1 MPQITKDPLGND
13 VEVLSLT
20 EWSDKN
26 QKELSEDTLNQYAGY
41 ATGQLLRS
49 GQKPDEF
56 QNSLYSGLFN
66 KGVQAGV
73 FQPQDEQQKTQLF
86 ESFANK
92 SFVDD
97 ASDLDLVSKS
107 LLNTDPEQAARV
119 ADVYQRVKSGQ
130 PDPNLELD
138 LEDVRKNIATPDVI
152 QQARIGYAKERGL
165 GFIDYPTG
173 EPSKRDV
180 WINTQAIPDRKAV
193 YDTLDLAQGIV
204 DPRSAALA
212 EEWIKTDEGRTTNRW
227 GQRTNSEIQS
237 LLQER
242 LTQADPESGFQ
253 QNMASAVEYASESAK
268 EYGIGADVTAKAPTD
283 EVAGTKQVIA
293 TPAGAVYAEG
303 TAQRVASNRVAD
315 TAIRSAYRNLK
326 ETDPNNALVSEY
338 SEDQFLNAARDF
350 VRQRITT
357 PTNQDDPTKNF
368 VTLTDGTRA
377 PLASAALL
385 PKEKFAQAMD
395 TLGLDEKEKAAAASL
410 RTSWISANL
419 TPIRDALFDFEGDKF
434 LEFTQKNVDKYSGTV
449 ELTEAYL
456 DQMEPSARKTFGAK
470 TQGVLRSIPNSLSA
484 IVQAVG
490 GGASNAIN
498 WEGGQKAF
506 ADWAEADAMQEQRR
520 GTYVNLYGGE
530 LGLGYTIASQAA
542 PLLADIAISKGAGT
556 LAKSVAKPVVGTA
569 IRTTEGL
576 MGQTAKTFIGNALKP
591 ETKSVVGNYLKKFTV
606 AGAEKSPAQVLRAVR
621 RDLEEKFVVG
631 TATATQIGTSF
642 TRSAQQSWTNT
653 TMEMRQAKNPD
664 GTPKYT
670 EEEINDAATTNA
682 LYSGA
687 ITALVE
693 RGFGKVFGEGADVTA
708 IGTANLRQIKSYS
721 NRLTN
726 ALERGGFGG
735 PELFDTLK
743 QVSREVVNEGWG
755 DAVKQ
760 IPAEALEE
768 FTDEFTQNVVQNLLN
783 DEQINFKQAFT
794 QGLQAAVVGGV
805 YGGALGTTNKIG
817 LRQADIAR
825 DTFAGTAQSIERD
838 LMDRTVAKLQ
848 ESGGNP
854 QTIAA
859 LQDRMRVAQRRGQA
873 ISQNIPVRAAKQ
885 EIIDRLDATSE
896 EPFEIPTAPAEP
908 LATKAPASVTSL
920 AKQLAKELAVNE
932 EELSSVQPSGTDK
945 QGAPQ
950 ITPNDVRAFV
960 NRRTEQMGLD
970 LNSFLPGPDIT
981 APEGGFQLV
990 GDEQADNPENRTFND
1005 LSNRVVVI
1013 DGLRGRLRIEDEGVI
1028 LDPEDGSTPF
1038 EVTPNKDLPVKDFE
1052 GFNTLLQEG
1061 AAVSPRRQARE
1072 VSEVTDGGQIV
1083 YGDTTYDLPEQ
1094 PLIANVKKDDT
1105 GAVESM
1111 HMRVFNSKGLATW
1124 VYVAGDNVPKVE
1136 TAYRTRGPEA
1146 VTNLASAVETA
1157 GRENT
1162 RRNIAAQTFKA
1173 KQSKQRRQDKRAK
1186 NNAPLVTDRGQR
1198 AAEAAPDYRATRI
1211 NQPGAPQQLVEEI
1224 RAVAT
1229 QLGID
1234 PEVYTDDAE
1243 LFALVAPELA
1253 AGLDLQ
1259 AFTPQQKS
1267 QAVQNLARNGN
1278 NPETLL
1284 EYLISDE
1291 LLPPQER
1298 VKRDSNI
1305 AALRARNS
1313 NQLKKHGIK
1322 SGASVKTILENVAR
1336 TASNKAHRES
1346 AKELLRLGAD
1356 SVPTSFAYLQNNIGV
1371 AGAYLPAS
1379 NAVVVNLA
1387 SDNGGGAL
1395 DALLHELGHA
1405 VTDRVVTA
1413 PRNDFERQIRD
1424 RLMSLR
1430 AQYAER
1436 ANAKYGN
1443 NMPPDLRYALEG
1455 RASLSEPFSDVD
1467 GARELVAHFYGSSKF
1482 RKQLVELSP
1491 KGERNFVQKFIDLIA
1506 SLFSGQPVASKQYK
1520 ELAEVITDLSNANQT
1535 LGQNPYGRTVGRVA
1549 ASRAG
1554 VNHENRVGPLFGV
1567 PNPHSR
1573 DDLEWILHQVQTLRY
1588 SDLSNEEI
1596 NDIILTQRFGM
1607 FTGEN
1612 PNDTQFSERE
1622 NKEFNKKAVQWLK
1635 DRGYQVIPI
1644 VGKYNRGENS
1654 FLVPGLTDQDAVDA
1668 ANELVQDSV
1677 VTNTGMYFKGGM
1689 YHPRVGESINQPIG
1703 ANDNFF
1709 STLLDTNG
1717 DVTTIRVEYDFD
1729 TSLDS
1734 GIKYSKGDQQAAPVT
1749 KIARSLAAQGEFQ
1762 VVEDRE
1768 INKPM
1773 QFVDG
1778 RLAVNPAL
1786 ADARYEAYDAEDA
1799 GDLQELDTRLAV
1811 AIGLANESNGPD
1823 IQLSFEE
1830 VGLSPDSVI
1839 EQAAYNTLTNSDLQ
1853 DLLKVK
1859 EQAKQFVASAYY
1871 HIALRNNGDN
1881 ERLATAQNRVADLYR
1896 YLLRDGA
1903 GLPDAPEK
1911 FNALDI
1917 SPVTMQL
1924 ASRAASPAPIVRYS
1938 RAAVNIDPVQVRA
1951 QTKAGKAVGTRNPT
1965 SAKATEDGADP
1976 SNLVDLASLKR
1987 NTQAYRKNALL
1998 LLEYPIVAREF
2009 PKLAK
2014 EYAKIRGAVLKEQ
2027 DKAKANGIKIK
2038 GAKDAAKKTLANY
2051 LDVPKNNVSGKM
2063 LEDAIENPESA
2074 FVTKEQP
2081 GTIAGNKE
2089 ARARN
2094 KALAEFNKNLD
2105 QIKKYEAE
2113 GAVLGT
2119 NSSKALKTY
2128 TNTLDKIAKD
2138 PKHPIAKQA
2147 DEIYDT
2153 LIEVTKSNLRM
2164 LMDVFPSDIRDIANL
2179 WYDGANIIAQQ
2190 FAGDNYSLEQSAG
2203 VLAVFS
2209 PQKDWFM
2216 NVELAKR
2223 TMEIWTADQEYEWD
2237 DAMSARWLMRGG
2249 EPELKENKDGT
2260 VGYAKGI
2267 KPDLDENGEHRTDE
2281 KGMLL
2286 FHGWGSEKVKAKRQ
2300 QAFERLQSL
2309 KGKKLKD
2316 LSPEQQ
2322 AWFVRM
2328 RAETKYATSFPIVSP
2343 DGRFGT
2349 PSSSTNNKGVTK
2361 EIKLAWGT
2369 YGSIGKAIS
2378 ILTAPPETQ
2387 MKVISDELGDQHKV
2401 RSFYNNIVDPQ
2412 NADGHVTMDTHAI
2425 AALFWQAFSGNSR
2438 EVGQNFGT
2446 ANTATDSLTG
2456 VGGLYPA
2463 FAEAYRAVAADYGML
2478 PRQVQSITW
2487 EAVRMLFTARWKSKP
2502 ENVNGVRAVW
2512 ARYQNNEITLEQAQT
2527 AVFAM
2532 ATNGKDL
2539 ATAVANSNDEE
2550 LGLGFPSYADI
2561 TEGPAPAGVG
2571 IARSRAITQE
2581 DEAVFANSE
2590 RRNTWSKAA
2599 KEFLGARVHPSEI
2612 PVIQGRYMRISDMP
2626 KALQDL
2632 ATVAEVSK
2640 KLQRETDMAGNDIL
2654 DIVTSPVETDAAWYD
2669 LDAAFR
2675 NKLRTEFD
2683 LRTQALDRIKKQ
2695 TKGLYTDSEII
2706 TYAMNLPTVTDIE
2719 IEDTW
2724 IATRLGV
2731 NPSIARSRA
2740 LPTQLSN
2747 IDKNFVAEFGEDYK
2761 YEIRNRLSAN
2771 RAELNGGV
2779 DVAIDRLFGA
2789 AATGIEGEVRT
2800 DKLFAE
2806 ATAGAQKAWRKTVDK
2821 IMLAAGYDA
2830 KAWRENYNGS
2840 PKGSKARDEIKS
2852 LQSAN
2857 IKFLM
2862 GDEPTVSMDGPD
2874 FNRAY
2879 ADLENSLSA
2888 ALGSENNTIRTAA
2901 ENLLGAYSLAFGPEV
2916 SEGPSIALSKAPV
2929 ATGQPYSTT
2938 AFHGGTYK
2946 QGVGALRPSKE
2957 GALGSG
2963 YYVTPSVDSA
2973 KKYAREGSLGEG
2985 ITGGSVSVFDVS
2997 LQNPLVFE
3005 YSQAYPANIFQ
3016 ALGVDPD
3023 KAEAKTEKI
3032 LEEKGYIGKQ
3042 FQTMG
3047 QKLGYDGIIIVDN
3060 NGDVLELVA
3069 WSPTSLK
3076 DGFTNADIALSRAAQ
3091 LDADYLAAVEKG
3103 DTEAA
3108 QRMVNEA
3115 AKKVGADKLAKQF
3128 DAASETV
3135 NEMYADLQVLLGQL
3149 LEYGGM
3155 EKVGKEYIEKLP
3167 QALHSYYLEMPNNT
3181 SNAFAKGVLTKL
3193 YEAGELIHNA
3203 LIGQG
3208 ESVRDGDYAALL
3220 KGQSI
3225 KDYLGSVRKVAL
3237 QSEAIRQKVD
3247 PYKLY
3252 LPVDYDNSGNIIPL
3266 SKRFDITKQDIPLSR
3281 AAQLDADYSK
3291 AGLDTAPKAFRG
3303 RMVQL
3308 THWSKATELKET
3320 DPSEHGNGGAGKELE
3335 RRREYKD
3342 IYMPRTYFGYGKYRR
3357 ETQVGVNRYSM
3368 LVNGDALYD
3377 LDRDPLDLYPDA
3389 DALQKAGYARFDN
3402 RAALTLLEKAVKDA
3416 GFKGYVSTSY
3426 QAGVLFNKQKVT
3438 KVKDG
3443 DTSLPLAAPA
3453 SIAKS
3458 LANLTPVTPA
3468 EEKAAGKATARRNAP
3483 ELAVAAVRMIEG
3495 KITVDEYAD
3504 LVGFFDPWEVK
3515 GAADAPAIDKIKQY
3529 IDASKVDKV
3538 GVAVADRTVVEAR
3551 IDIPTYN
3558 RSTAAGESVYAI
3570 TLHQPAAETATRV
3583 AAPLSYTSVARITN
3597 PTMVVRAISGK
3608 GEARDIAAGTGK
3620 FPLAT
3625 VKGNISTITEMPADI
3640 NDPEVWTEVGFNP
3653 VRSSDFVD
3661 VRSKLAVVG
3670 GSEAIMVGP
3679 RVFVRNA
3686 EFAERAT
3693 GYMTDK
3699 SPRYSRALYGIVSPD
3714 VESAYAVSLDDLYI
3728 NKATGEWD
3736 AGGPI
3741 TNLFRAAGDL
3751 DPRLFEAAKYQERGL
3766 RLVKGRLK
3774 DLMQGFKAA
3783 LKAEPNAD
3791 LDDVNVAL
3799 GSTEPTVSAAQ
3810 RDAAESARRARVDKA
3825 NEQFDRDPANQAYA
3839 AAVQA
3844 ARVAYATHRNK
3855 QKYTAEIQQARDA
3868 RKNSPEMQQRDAA
3881 IAAADAQYNKDIQD
3895 ARAKNLVPVRRAQQQ
3910 AQLRLE
3916 ANSPETAKV
3925 IADFRVAI
3933 DSLSAQL
3940 SAELGQANPLSA
3952 IVDQNL
3958 GVYLTRSYKIHQDEG
3973 YAQRVLEDSEFA
3985 HQREQARQFFE
3996 REWIATTYEKWR
4008 ADVAY
4013 EPYSDAEVMSLVRAE
4028 ATSKN
4033 VGTRD
4038 LYKFID
4044 KHGSTPK
4051 TIGRT
4056 TSRTDLTRFMQ
4067 KGEVPAELR
4076 PLLGEIQNP
4085 IENAMRTYA
4094 NLAQFLGTQR
4104 LLSQYT
4110 QLGLDNGWLVPAADV
4125 DNDPV
4130 KYRGYAPLV
4139 NTTDTR
4145 GGEPLSEYY
4154 AEPDVVEAFQTMFNP
4169 AAEATRSSAKKIID
4183 GLGMVSARAVGTSM
4197 GALTLGSA
4205 GFFMRNL
4212 TGILTFIGANGFVPT
4227 PSNIVTALKG
4237 LYQVYYTNMEGLGA
4251 DLTMLGLTEDSL
4263 ISTTMRDFMR
4273 NAIEDPETVTNQIE
4287 SMLGELSTPGNW
4299 LAKSWKTA
4307 KVGVDALV
4315 KLNDQI
4321 DSFYKIAYWAHE
4333 IDVQTKANKHRATP
4347 LTPQQIKQEAARV
4360 VRLTTQGRERVV
4372 PIAKEFGRSGFGLL
4386 LNSFFRFTAE
4396 MYRLPLATTQLAMQE
4411 MKSGNP
4417 VLKNRG
4423 IRRLTGLGATLA
4435 LTGYGA
4441 QAWLK
4446 ELLGFGDDEEEAI
4459 RKGQPIYNR
4468 DANLFF
4474 SHNPEEGTVSVF
4486 DITYVNGF
4494 SPVVDMFGRAI
4505 HHAIN
4510 GRWEKVPGTI
4520 FAGMVKNFVSPQIA
4534 VEALAQASSNRN
4546 DYGAALWLEDDSFT
4560 TKGGKFLKHVISN
4573 AYKLKTP
4580 TNFYK
4585 AFAAYANNG
4594 VYDKEAALELA
4605 GKLANEFKPLRV
4617 KTDPVEE
4624 HAARSFK
4631 VLKKEM
4637 DAARKS
4643 LGDFNTFE
4651 PLSQDGVDEIYD
4663 RYEDSSIAINERL
4676 NKFAR
4681 GFQKLG
4687 LSYKQLQKIA
4697 YEEADISK
4705 NRFEQ
4710 AVKFNRV
4717 ERFVPSDDALEMY
4730 EKRGKENG
4738 PARVQ
4743 YIKQAYKKRPRYT
4756 YLKKR

>member
-13 VEVLSLT
+13 VELLNLT

-26 QKELSEDTLNQYAGY
+26 QKELNEDTLNQYAGY
-41 ATGQLLRS
+41 ATGQFLRA
-49 GQKPDEF
+49 GQKPEDF
-56 QNSLYSGLFN
+56 QDKLYSRLFQ
-66 KGVQAGV
+66 KGQQAGV
-73 FQPQDEQQKTQLF
+73 FQPQDEAQTTQLF

-92 SFVDD
+92 PLTDD
-97 ASDLDLVSKS
+97 AADLDLVSKS
-107 LLNTDPEQAARV
+107 LLNTDPEKAARV
-119 ADVYQRVKSGQ
+119 ADIYQRVKSGQ

-152 QQARIGYAKERGL
+152 QEARIGYAKERGL
-165 GFIDYPTG
+165 GFIDYPTS
-173 EPSKRDV
+173 EPGKRDV
-180 WINTQAIPDRKAV
+180 WVNTQANPDRKAV

-212 EEWIKTDEGRTTNRW
+212 EEWIKTDPGRTVSRAA
-227 GQRTNSEIQS
+227 QRKNAEAQNLIQNIIDTAGPDS
-237 LLQER
+237 AIRQ
-242 LTQADPESGFQ
+242 GFETTG
-253 QNMASAVEYASESAK
+253 EYASEAAN
-268 EYGIGADVTAKAPTD
+268 EFGARTADITGKAPTD
-283 EVAGTKQVIA
+283 KTTTLEL
-293 TPAGAVYAEG
+293 
-303 TAQRVASNRVAD
+303 VASAPASPVGPAQLPTGPVFTVKETRTPSMRVAD
-315 TAIRSAYRNLK
+315 AALRATYANLK
-326 ETDPNNALVSEY
+326 RTEPNSPLVTDYTEDEFMNAG
-338 SEDQFLNAARDF
+338 RDF
-350 VRQRITT
+350 VLQRINT

-368 VTLTDGTRA
+368 VSLTDGTRV

-395 TLGLDEKEKAAAASL
+395 TLGLDEKEKAAASSI
-410 RTSWISANL
+410 RTGWISANL

-456 DQMEPSARKTFGAK
+456 DQMEPSAGKTFGAK

-506 ADWAEADAMQEQRR
+506 ADWAEADALQEQRR

-556 LAKSVAKPVVGTA
+556 LAKAVAKPVVGTA

-576 MGQTAKTFIGNALKP
+576 MGQTAKTFIGNAIKP
-591 ETKSVVGNYLKKFTV
+591 ETKGFISNYLKGFAV
-606 AGAEKSPAQVLRAVR
+606 GGAEKSPAQILRAVR
-621 RDLEEKFVVG
+621 RDIEEKFVAG
-631 TATATQIGTSF
+631 TARATQIGTGF
-642 TRSAQQSWTNT
+642 ARSAQGAYVNT
-653 TMEMRQAKNPD
+653 SMGMRQETNPD

-670 EEEINDAATTNA
+670 EEQIEEAAITNA
-682 LYSGA
+682 LYSGG

-693 RGFGKVFGEGADVTA
+693 FGFGRVFGEGADVTA

-721 NRLTN
+721 NRLTS

-735 PELFDTLK
+735 QELFDTVK
-743 QVSREVVNEGWG
+743 QVSREIVNEGWG

-760 IPAEALEE
+760 IPAEGLEE
-768 FTDEFTQNVVQNLLN
+768 FTDEFTQNVVQNLLS

-805 YGGALGTTNKIG
+805 YGGAFGTTNKIG

-825 DTFAGTAQSIERD
+825 DTFTGTAQAIERD

-873 ISQNIPVRAAKQ
+873 ISENIPVRAAKR

-908 LATKAPASVTSL
+908 PATKAPVTITRK
-920 AKQLAKELAVNE
+920 AKKKAEELGVSE
-932 EELSSVQPSGTDK
+932 EELSLIQPSGTR

-950 ITPNDVRAFV
+950 ITPNDVLAFV
-960 NRRTEQMGLD
+960 NRRTEQMGLG
-970 LNSFLPGPDIT
+970 LNSLLPGPNVT

-1038 EVTPNKDLPVKDFE
+1038 EITPNKDLPVKDFE
-1052 GFNTLLQEG
+1052 GFNSLLQEG

-1072 VSEVTDGGQIV
+1072 VSEVTDGGQVV

-1136 TAYRTRGPEA
+1136 TAYRMRGPEA

-1162 RRNIAAQTFKA
+1162 RRNIAAQTAKT
-1173 KQSKQRRQDKRAK
+1173 KQSKQRRKDKRAK

-1198 AAEAAPDYRATRI
+1198 AAESAPDYRVANI
-1211 NQPGAPQQLVEEI
+1211 NKPNAPQQLVDEI
-1224 RAVAT
+1224 RAVAL

-1234 PEVYTDDAE
+1234 PEVFTDDAE
-1243 LFALVAPELA
+1243 LFAMVAPDLA
-1253 AGLDLQ
+1253 AGMDLET
-1259 AFTPQQKS
+1259 FTPQQKK
-1267 QAVQNLARNGN
+1267 QAIDNLRRNGN

-1284 EYLISDE
+1284 EYLVSDE
-1291 LLPPQER
+1291 LLPPVKR
-1298 VKRDSNI
+1298 VERDSNI
-1305 AALRARNS
+1305 AAIRARHS
-1313 NQLKKHGIK
+1313 NQIRKHGIK
-1322 SGASVKTILENVAR
+1322 PGADIKTVLESAAR
-1336 TASNKAHRES
+1336 SATSKVHRQT
-1346 AKELLRLGAD
+1346 AKELLMLGAD
-1356 SVPTSFAYLQNNIGV
+1356 SVPVSFSYLPNNLGM
-1371 AGAYLPAS
+1371 AGAYLPQS

-1455 RASLSEPFSDVD
+1455 RQRVSEPFSELE
-1467 GARELVAHFYGSSKF
+1467 GARELVAHFYGSARF
-1482 RKQLVELSP
+1482 REQLVELSP

-1520 ELAEVITDLSNANQT
+1520 ELAELISDLSRANQT
-1535 LGQNPYGRTVGRVA
+1535 IGANPYGRTVGRVA

-1612 PNDTQFSERE
+1612 PNDTQFPEKE
-1622 NKEFNKKAVQWLK
+1622 NKEFNKKATQWLQ

-1677 VTNTGMYFKGGM
+1677 VTNTGMYFKDGM
-1689 YHPRVGESINQPIG
+1689 YSPRVGESLNQPIG
-1703 ANDNFF
+1703 ADDNFF

-1717 DVTTIRVEYDFD
+1717 DVTTIRVDYDLD

-1917 SPVTMQL
+1917 SPTTLQL

-2051 LDVPKNNVSGKM
+2051 LGVPKNNVSGKM
-2063 LEDAIENPESA
+2063 LEDAIDNPESA

-2128 TNTLDKIAKD
+2128 TDTLDKIAKD

-2378 ILTAPPETQ
+2378 ILTAPSETQ

-2463 FAEAYRAVAADYGML
+2463 FAEAYREVAADYGML

-2527 AVFAM
+2527 EVFEM

-2550 LGLGFPSYADI
+2550 LGLGFPSWADV

-2571 IARSRAITQE
+2571 
-2581 DEAVFANSE
+2581 
-2590 RRNTWSKAA
+2590 
-2599 KEFLGARVHPSEI
+2599 
-2612 PVIQGRYMRISDMP
+2612 
-2626 KALQDL
+2626 
-2632 ATVAEVSK
+2632 
-2640 KLQRETDMAGNDIL
+2640 
-2654 DIVTSPVETDAAWYD
+2654 
-2669 LDAAFR
+2669 
-2675 NKLRTEFD
+2675 
-2683 LRTQALDRIKKQ
+2683 
-2695 TKGLYTDSEII
+2695 
-2706 TYAMNLPTVTDIE
+2706 
-2719 IEDTW
+2719 
-2724 IATRLGV
+2724 
-2731 NPSIARSRA
+2731 IARSRA

-2888 ALGSENNTIRTAA
+2888 ALGSENNTIRTTA
-2901 ENLLGAYSLAFGPEV
+2901 ENLLSAYSLAFGPEV
-2916 SEGPSIALSKAPV
+2916 SEGPSIALSRAAQLYSRAAQLDADYLAAVEKAKKGDTEAAEAVQRMVDAAAKAAGYRTEVFRSNETIVQSFDTTGRSAWFTNDLSDAEDYASMTDGNPPPVQRYYINTENFADLDDGDVAAQVVDIVDNIDDLMEVTEKMPQIRERLREQYDGVSVASSGMGYMTVHVNPFHANAIKSADPVTYDDNGNVIPLSQRFDLTKQDIRYSKAAV

-2973 KKYAREGSLGEG
+2973 KKYAREGSLGAG
-2985 ITGGSVSVFDVS
+2985 ITGGSVSVFDVN

-3016 ALGVDPD
+3016 ALGMDPD

-3076 DGFTNADIALSRAAQ
+3076 DGFTNANIALSRAAQ
-3091 LDADYLAAVEKG
+3091 LDANYLAAVKKG
-3103 DTEAA
+3103 DTAIA
-3108 QRMVNEA
+3108 QQLVNEA
-3115 AKKVGADKLAKQF
+3115 FSLFSYRNNVSDVFDKHKDDKMMGF
-3128 DAASETV
+3128 T
-3135 NEMYADLQVLLGQL
+3135 LG
-3149 LEYGGM
+3149 EIV
-3155 EKVGKEYIEKLP
+3155 ENPEKLKVKDIEDYNSIMYWVSQIKQGDVP
-3167 QALHSYYLEMPNNT
+3167 TIVVDNNDLIWDGYHRLVASKLSNLKTLNVIKTAKETDTEYLKQTITREPDGGVMPLSQRFQQVTYN
-3181 SNAFAKGVLTKL
+3181 
-3193 YEAGELIHNA
+3193 
-3203 LIGQG
+3203 
-3208 ESVRDGDYAALL
+3208 
-3220 KGQSI
+3220 
-3225 KDYLGSVRKVAL
+3225 VAL
-3237 QSEAIRQKVD
+3237 
-3247 PYKLY
+3247 
-3252 LPVDYDNSGNIIPL
+3252 
-3266 SKRFDITKQDIPLSR
+3266 
-3281 AAQLDADYSK
+3281 SK
-3291 AGLDTAPKAFRG
+3291 AGLNTAPKAFRG

-3357 ETQVGVNRYSM
+3357 ETQVGGNRYSM
-3368 LVNGDALYD
+3368 LVNGDTLYD

-3443 DTSLPLAAPA
+3443 DTSLPLAPPA
-3453 SIAKS
+3453 GIAKS
-3458 LANLTPVTPA
+3458 IGGSTGVPA
-3468 EEKAAGKATARRNAP
+3468 
-3483 ELAVAAVRMIEG
+3483 
-3495 KITVDEYAD
+3495 
-3504 LVGFFDPWEVK
+3504 F
-3515 GAADAPAIDKIKQY
+3515 KQY
-3529 IDASKVDKV
+3529 IKDSGFEYLVYHEVAQDGGVEEWDRRGGITIDA
-3538 GVAVADRTVVEAR
+3538 RR
-3551 IDIPTYN
+3551 YPT
-3558 RSTAAGESVYAI
+3558 AI
-3570 TLHQPAAETATRV
+3570 IGD
-3583 AAPLSYTSVARITN
+3583 TSVPFTGRFVNVQVVQAN
-3597 PTMVVRAISGK
+3597 SVRAFNVR
-3608 GEARDIAAGTGK
+3608 ARNSIQ
-3620 FPLAT
+3620 
-3625 VKGNISTITEMPADI
+3625 
-3640 NDPEVWTEVGFNP
+3640 
-3653 VRSSDFVD
+3653 
-3661 VRSKLAVVG
+3661 
-3670 GSEAIMVGP
+3670 
-3679 RVFVRNA
+3679 
-3686 EFAERAT
+3686 
-3693 GYMTDK
+3693 
-3699 SPRYSRALYGIVSPD
+3699 
-3714 VESAYAVSLDDLYI
+3714 SL
-3728 NKATGEWD
+3728 
-3736 AGGPI
+3736 
-3741 TNLFRAAGDL
+3741 
-3751 DPRLFEAAKYQERGL
+3751 
-3766 RLVKGRLK
+3766 
-3774 DLMQGFKAA
+3774 
-3783 LKAEPNAD
+3783 AEPW
-3791 LDDVNVAL
+3791 
-3799 GSTEPTVSAAQ
+3799 SC
-3810 RDAAESARRARVDKA
+3810 
-3825 NEQFDRDPANQAYA
+3825 F
-3839 AAVQA
+3839 
-3844 ARVAYATHRNK
+3844 
-3855 QKYTAEIQQARDA
+3855 
-3868 RKNSPEMQQRDAA
+3868 
-3881 IAAADAQYNKDIQD
+3881 
-3895 ARAKNLVPVRRAQQQ
+3895 
-3910 AQLRLE
+3910 
-3916 ANSPETAKV
+3916 
-3925 IADFRVAI
+3925 
-3933 DSLSAQL
+3933 
-3940 SAELGQANPLSA
+3940 
-3952 IVDQNL
+3952 
-3958 GVYLTRSYKIHQDEG
+3958 
-3973 YAQRVLEDSEFA
+3973 
-3985 HQREQARQFFE
+3985 
-3996 REWIATTYEKWR
+3996 
-4008 ADVAY
+4008 
-4013 EPYSDAEVMSLVRAE
+4013 
-4028 ATSKN
+4028 
-4033 VGTRD
+4033 
-4038 LYKFID
+4038 
-4044 KHGSTPK
+4044 
-4051 TIGRT
+4051 
-4056 TSRTDLTRFMQ
+4056 
-4067 KGEVPAELR
+4067 
-4076 PLLGEIQNP
+4076 
-4085 IENAMRTYA
+4085 
-4094 NLAQFLGTQR
+4094 
-4104 LLSQYT
+4104 
-4110 QLGLDNGWLVPAADV
+4110 
-4125 DNDPV
+4125 
-4130 KYRGYAPLV
+4130 
-4139 NTTDTR
+4139 
-4145 GGEPLSEYY
+4145 
-4154 AEPDVVEAFQTMFNP
+4154 
-4169 AAEATRSSAKKIID
+4169 
-4183 GLGMVSARAVGTSM
+4183 
-4197 GALTLGSA
+4197 
-4205 GFFMRNL
+4205 
-4212 TGILTFIGANGFVPT
+4212 
-4227 PSNIVTALKG
+4227 
-4237 LYQVYYTNMEGLGA
+4237 
-4251 DLTMLGLTEDSL
+4251 
-4263 ISTTMRDFMR
+4263 
-4273 NAIEDPETVTNQIE
+4273 
-4287 SMLGELSTPGNW
+4287 
-4299 LAKSWKTA
+4299 
-4307 KVGVDALV
+4307 
-4315 KLNDQI
+4315 
-4321 DSFYKIAYWAHE
+4321 
-4333 IDVQTKANKHRATP
+4333 
-4347 LTPQQIKQEAARV
+4347 
-4360 VRLTTQGRERVV
+4360 
-4372 PIAKEFGRSGFGLL
+4372 
-4386 LNSFFRFTAE
+4386 
-4396 MYRLPLATTQLAMQE
+4396 
-4411 MKSGNP
+4411 
-4417 VLKNRG
+4417 
-4423 IRRLTGLGATLA
+4423 
-4435 LTGYGA
+4435 
-4441 QAWLK
+4441 
-4446 ELLGFGDDEEEAI
+4446 
-4459 RKGQPIYNR
+4459 
-4468 DANLFF
+4468 
-4474 SHNPEEGTVSVF
+4474 
-4486 DITYVNGF
+4486 
-4494 SPVVDMFGRAI
+4494 
-4505 HHAIN
+4505 
-4510 GRWEKVPGTI
+4510 
-4520 FAGMVKNFVSPQIA
+4520 
-4534 VEALAQASSNRN
+4534 
-4546 DYGAALWLEDDSFT
+4546 
-4560 TKGGKFLKHVISN
+4560 
-4573 AYKLKTP
+4573 
-4580 TNFYK
+4580 
-4585 AFAAYANNG
+4585 
-4594 VYDKEAALELA
+4594 
-4605 GKLANEFKPLRV
+4605 
-4617 KTDPVEE
+4617 
-4624 HAARSFK
+4624 
-4631 VLKKEM
+4631 
-4637 DAARKS
+4637 
-4643 LGDFNTFE
+4643 
-4651 PLSQDGVDEIYD
+4651 
-4663 RYEDSSIAINERL
+4663 
-4676 NKFAR
+4676 
-4681 GFQKLG
+4681 
-4687 LSYKQLQKIA
+4687 
-4697 YEEADISK
+4697 
-4705 NRFEQ
+4705 
-4710 AVKFNRV
+4710 
-4717 ERFVPSDDALEMY
+4717 
-4730 EKRGKENG
+4730 
-4738 PARVQ
+4738 
-4743 YIKQAYKKRPRYT
+4743 
-4756 YLKKR
+4756 

>member
-13 VEVLSLT
+13 VELLNLT

-26 QKELSEDTLNQYAGY
+26 QKDLNEDTLNQYAGY
-41 ATGQLLRS
+41 ATGQFLRA
-49 GQKPDEF
+49 GQKPEDF
-56 QNSLYSGLFN
+56 QDKLYSGLFQ
-66 KGVQAGV
+66 KGQQAGV
-73 FQPQDEQQKTQLF
+73 FQPQDEAQTTQLF

-92 SFVDD
+92 PLTDD
-97 ASDLDLVSKS
+97 AADLDLVSKS

-138 LEDVRKNIATPDVI
+138 LEDVKKNIATPDRI
-152 QQARIGYAKERGL
+152 QEARISYAKERGL
-165 GFIDYPTG
+165 GFIDYPTD
-173 EPSKRDV
+173 EPGRRDV
-180 WINTQAIPDRKAV
+180 WVNNQANPDRKAI
-193 YDTLDLAQGIV
+193 YDTLDLAQGVV

-242 LTQADPESGFQ
+242 LTQADPESAFQ

-293 TPAGAVYAEG
+293 TPTGAVYAEG

-456 DQMEPSARKTFGAK
+456 NQMEPSTWQTFGAK
-470 TQGVLRSIPNSLSA
+470 AQGVLRSVPNSLSA
-484 IVQAVG
+484 IFQAVG

-520 GTYVNLYGGE
+520 GTFVNLYGGE
-530 LGLGYTIASQAA
+530 MGLGYTLFSQAA

-556 LAKSVAKPVVGTA
+556 LAKVAAKPVVGSA

-591 ETKSVVGNYLKKFTV
+591 ETKSLVGNYLKKFTV

-621 RDLEEKFVVG
+621 RDLEEKFVAG

-642 TRSAQQSWTNT
+642 TRSAQQAWTNT
-653 TMEMRQAKNPD
+653 SMEMRQAKNPD

-670 EEEINDAATTNA
+670 EEEINDTATTNA

-708 IGTANLRQIKSYS
+708 IGTANIRQLKSYS
-721 NRLTN
+721 NRLTG

-735 PELFDTLK
+735 SELFDTLK

-755 DAVKQ
+755 DAIKQ
-760 IPAEALEE
+760 IPAEAAEE
-768 FTDEFTQNVVQNLLN
+768 FTDEFTQNVVQNLLD

-885 EIIDRLDATSE
+885 DLINELDATSE
-896 EPFEIPTAPAEP
+896 EPFEVPTAPAEP
-908 LATKAPASVTSL
+908 PSTKAPASVTKFAS
-920 AKQLAKELAVNE
+920 QLAKELAVNE
-932 EELSSVQPSGTDK
+932 EELNSIQPSGTDK
-945 QGAPQ
+945 QGNPQ
-950 ITPNDVRAFV
+950 VTPNDVRAFV

-970 LNSFLPGPDIT
+970 LNSFLPGPDVT

-990 GDEQADNPENRTFND
+990 GEERTDNPENRTFND

-1083 YGDTTYDLPEQ
+1083 YGDTTYDLPEK
-1094 PLIANVKKDDT
+1094 PLIANIKRDDT

-1111 HMRVFNSKGLATW
+1111 HMRVYNSKGLATW

-1136 TAYRTRGPEA
+1136 TAYRVRGPEA
-1146 VTNLASAVETA
+1146 ITGLTAAVDNA
-1157 GRENT
+1157 T
-1162 RRNIAAQTFKA
+1162 RKEVNRNAAAQTFKA
-1173 KQSKQRRQDKRAK
+1173 KQSKQRRKDKRAK

-1305 AALRARNS
+1305 ASLRARNS

-1322 SGASVKTILENVAR
+1322 PGASVKTILENVAR
-1336 TASNKAHRES
+1336 TASSKAHRES

-1356 SVPTSFAYLQNNIGV
+1356 SVPTSFAYLPNNIGV

-1395 DALLHELGHA
+1395 DAMLHELGHA

-1413 PRNDFERQIRD
+1413 PANEFEQQVRS

-1430 AQYAER
+1430 AEYAER
-1436 ANAKYGN
+1436 ANAKYGD

-1491 KGERNFVQKFIDLIA
+1491 EGGRNFVQKFIDLIA
-1506 SLFSGQPVASKQYK
+1506 SLFSGQPVASKQYQD
-1520 ELAEVITDLSNANQT
+1520 LAKVITDLSNANQT
-1535 LGQNPYGRTVGRVA
+1535 LGQNPYGRTVAQVA

-1554 VNHENRVGPLFGV
+1554 VNHESRVGPLFGV

-1622 NKEFNKKAVQWLK
+1622 NKEFNKKAVQWLQE
-1635 DRGYQVIPI
+1635 RGYQVIPI

-1668 ANELVQDSV
+1668 ANDLVQDSV
-1677 VTNTGMYFKGGM
+1677 VTNTGMYFKGGL
-1689 YHPRVGESINQPIG
+1689 YHPRVGEAIDQPIG
-1703 ANDNFF
+1703 ADDNFF

-1717 DVTTIRVEYDFD
+1717 NVTTIRVGYDFD

-1749 KIARSLAAQGEFQ
+1749 QIARSLAAQGEFQ

-1768 INKPM
+1768 INKHL
-1773 QFVDG
+1773 QFENG
-1778 RLAVNPAL
+1778 RLLVNPAL
-1786 ADARYEAYDAEDA
+1786 ADARYEGYDVEDTL
-1799 GDLQELDTRLAV
+1799 DLQELDTRLAV
-1811 AIGLANESNGPD
+1811 AIGLANDTNGPS

-1839 EQAAYNTLTNSDLQ
+1839 EQAAYNTLTNADLQ

-1859 EQAKQFVASAYY
+1859 DQAKQFVASAYY

-1903 GLPDAPEK
+1903 GLPDGPEK
-1911 FNALDI
+1911 FNPLDVG
-1917 SPVTMQL
+1917 PVTLQL
-1924 ASRAASPAPIVRYS
+1924 ANRSKTPAPIVRYS
-1938 RAAVNIDPVQVRA
+1938 RAAVDIDPVEVRSR
-1951 QTKAGKAVGTRNPT
+1951 TKAGKAVGTRNPT

-1987 NTQAYRKNALL
+1987 NPQAYRKNALL

-2009 PKLAK
+2009 PELAK
-2014 EYAKIRGAVLKEQ
+2014 EYAKIRGAVLKAQ

-2038 GAKDAAKKTLANY
+2038 GAKDTAKKTLASY
-2051 LDVPKNNVSGKM
+2051 LGVTKAKVSGKM
-2063 LEDAIENPESA
+2063 LEDAIENPEAA

-2081 GTIAGNKE
+2081 GTVAGNKE
-2089 ARARN
+2089 ARTRS
-2094 KALAEFNKNLD
+2094 KALAAFNKNLD

-2119 NSSKALKTY
+2119 DSSKALKTY
-2128 TNTLDKIAKD
+2128 TDTLDKIAKD

-2190 FAGDNYSLEQSAG
+2190 FAGDNYSIEQSAG

-2223 TMEIWTADQEYEWD
+2223 TMEIWTVDQEYEWD
-2237 DAMSARWLMRGG
+2237 DAMSARWLLRGG

-2260 VGYAKGI
+2260 LGYAKGI

-2281 KGMLL
+2281 NGMLL

-2328 RAETKYATSFPIVSP
+2328 RAETKYPTGYPIVSP
-2343 DGRFGT
+2343 DGRFGN
-2349 PSSSTNNKGVTK
+2349 PSTSTNNKGVTK

-2369 YGSIGKAIS
+2369 YGSIGKAIN
-2378 ILTAPPETQ
+2378 ILTAPAETQ

-2412 NADGHVTMDTHAI
+2412 NNDGHVTMDTHAI

-2463 FAEAYRAVAADYGML
+2463 FAEAYRAVAAEYGML

-2487 EAVRMLFTARWKSKP
+2487 EAVRMLFTARWKSKS
-2502 ENVNGVRAVW
+2502 ENVNGVRAKWVQ
-2512 ARYQNNEITLEQAQT
+2512 YQNNEISLDQAQT

-2539 ATAVANSNDEE
+2539 ATAVANSNDEQ
-2550 LGLGFPSYADI
+2550 LGLGFPSWADVV
-2561 TEGPAPAGVG
+2561 EGPAPAG
-2571 IARSRAITQE
+2571 
-2581 DEAVFANSE
+2581 
-2590 RRNTWSKAA
+2590 
-2599 KEFLGARVHPSEI
+2599 
-2612 PVIQGRYMRISDMP
+2612 
-2626 KALQDL
+2626 
-2632 ATVAEVSK
+2632 
-2640 KLQRETDMAGNDIL
+2640 AG
-2654 DIVTSPVETDAAWYD
+2654 
-2669 LDAAFR
+2669 
-2675 NKLRTEFD
+2675 
-2683 LRTQALDRIKKQ
+2683 
-2695 TKGLYTDSEII
+2695 
-2706 TYAMNLPTVTDIE
+2706 
-2719 IEDTW
+2719 
-2724 IATRLGV
+2724 
-2731 NPSIARSRA
+2731 
-2740 LPTQLSN
+2740 
-2747 IDKNFVAEFGEDYK
+2747 
-2761 YEIRNRLSAN
+2761 
-2771 RAELNGGV
+2771 
-2779 DVAIDRLFGA
+2779 
-2789 AATGIEGEVRT
+2789 
-2800 DKLFAE
+2800 
-2806 ATAGAQKAWRKTVDK
+2806 
-2821 IMLAAGYDA
+2821 
-2830 KAWRENYNGS
+2830 
-2840 PKGSKARDEIKS
+2840 
-2852 LQSAN
+2852 
-2857 IKFLM
+2857 
-2862 GDEPTVSMDGPD
+2862 
-2874 FNRAY
+2874 
-2879 ADLENSLSA
+2879 
-2888 ALGSENNTIRTAA
+2888 
-2901 ENLLGAYSLAFGPEV
+2901 
-2916 SEGPSIALSKAPV
+2916 
-2929 ATGQPYSTT
+2929 
-2938 AFHGGTYK
+2938 
-2946 QGVGALRPSKE
+2946 
-2957 GALGSG
+2957 
-2963 YYVTPSVDSA
+2963 
-2973 KKYAREGSLGEG
+2973 
-2985 ITGGSVSVFDVS
+2985 
-2997 LQNPLVFE
+2997 
-3005 YSQAYPANIFQ
+3005 
-3016 ALGVDPD
+3016 
-3023 KAEAKTEKI
+3023 
-3032 LEEKGYIGKQ
+3032 
-3042 FQTMG
+3042 
-3047 QKLGYDGIIIVDN
+3047 
-3060 NGDVLELVA
+3060 
-3069 WSPTSLK
+3069 
-3076 DGFTNADIALSRAAQ
+3076 IALSRAATQLDTDYLAAVNAGDVAAQQKLVDAAARAAGGIEVYHGGDLEGSTIDFKKAKRGAVSVRRENAFYGSTNKKVAESYRGATNRMFFFLQNPFEISTPTNRPASWTGKTAEITNGKRVERKTSLSIGEAIDRAKQNNKDGVVYSNIVDTGPAWAAGDPIGDTVVIFNSNQAKSADPIVRDDNGNVIPLSQRFDLAKPDIRYSRAATQ
-3091 LDADYLAAVEKG
+3091 LDADYMKAVESKDVG
-3103 DTEAA
+3103 EQQRLVGEAA
-3108 QRMVNEA
+3108 SKAGYNIRGYHGTRAQEGFTEFMPNEALGGAIFVATDPAEASAFGRIMDVFIKADNVRNGVVRSYDEVRAIAA
-3115 AKKVGADKLAKQF
+3115 AKKR
-3128 DAASETV
+3128 
-3135 NEMYADLQVLLGQL
+3135 GQ
-3149 LEYGGM
+3149 
-3155 EKVGKEYIEKLP
+3155 
-3167 QALHSYYLEMPNNT
+3167 
-3181 SNAFAKGVLTKL
+3181 
-3193 YEAGELIHNA
+3193 
-3203 LIGQG
+3203 
-3208 ESVRDGDYAALL
+3208 D
-3220 KGQSI
+3220 
-3225 KDYLGSVRKVAL
+3225 
-3237 QSEAIRQKVD
+3237 AIRVTDGLNAPVNYAVFD
-3247 PYKLY
+3247 PNQIKSAD
-3252 LPVDYDNSGNIIPL
+3252 PITRDANGNVIPL
-3266 SKRFDITKQDIPLSR
+3266 SQRFDLAKPDIRYSR
-3281 AAQLDADYSK
+3281 AAGA
-3291 AGLDTAPKAFRG
+3291 DTAPKAFRG

-3308 THWSKATELKET
+3308 THWSKATELKQT
-3320 DPSEHGNGGAGKELE
+3320 DPTEHGNGGAGKELE
-3335 RRREYKD
+3335 RRREYGD
-3342 IYMPRTYFGYGKYRR
+3342 IYVPRTYFGYGKYHR
-3357 ETQVGVNRYSM
+3357 ETFIGGNRYSM
-3368 LVNGDALYD
+3368 VVDGDSLYD
-3377 LDRDPLDLYPDA
+3377 LDRDPLDLYPDQE
-3389 DALQKAGYARFDN
+3389 ALQKAGYARFDN
-3402 RAALTLLEKAVKDA
+3402 RAALTLFEKAIKDA
-3416 GFKGYVSTSY
+3416 GYKGYVSTSY
-3426 QAGVLFNKQKVT
+3426 QAGILFNKQKVT

-3443 DTSLPLAAPA
+3443 NTSLPLAAP
-3453 SIAKS
+3453 
-3458 LANLTPVTPA
+3458 
-3468 EEKAAGKATARRNAP
+3468 G
-3483 ELAVAAVRMIEG
+3483 
-3495 KITVDEYAD
+3495 
-3504 LVGFFDPWEVK
+3504 
-3515 GAADAPAIDKIKQY
+3515 
-3529 IDASKVDKV
+3529 
-3538 GVAVADRTVVEAR
+3538 
-3551 IDIPTYN
+3551 
-3558 RSTAAGESVYAI
+3558 
-3570 TLHQPAAETATRV
+3570 
-3583 AAPLSYTSVARITN
+3583 
-3597 PTMVVRAISGK
+3597 
-3608 GEARDIAAGTGK
+3608 
-3620 FPLAT
+3620 
-3625 VKGNISTITEMPADI
+3625 
-3640 NDPEVWTEVGFNP
+3640 DPEIKT
-3653 VRSSDFVD
+3653 
-3661 VRSKLAVVG
+3661 K
-3670 GSEAIMVGP
+3670 
-3679 RVFVRNA
+3679 
-3686 EFAERAT
+3686 
-3693 GYMTDK
+3693 K
-3699 SPRYSRALYGIVSPD
+3699 PRYSKALLAITSPD
-3714 VESAYAVSLDDLYI
+3714 PESAFTVSLDDLYV

-3736 AGGPI
+3736 AGGPVSR
-3741 TNLFRAAGDL
+3741 LFRASGNM

-3766 RLVKGRLK
+3766 RLAKVRLK
-3774 DLMQGFKAA
+3774 DLMQSFQAA
-3783 LKAEPNAD
+3783 LKSEPNAD
-3791 LDDVNVAL
+3791 LDDVNLAL
-3799 GSTEPTVSAAQ
+3799 GSTEPTVTTAQ
-3810 RDAAESARRARVDKA
+3810 RDAAESVRSARIDKA
-3825 NEQFDRDPANQAYA
+3825 NEAFDKAPANKAYLD
-3839 AAVQA
+3839 AVNT
-3844 ARVAYATHRNK
+3844 ARVNYATHRSK
-3855 QKYTAEIQQARDA
+3855 QKYTAEIQQARED
-3868 RKNSPEMQQRDAA
+3868 RKNSPEIQLRNAA
-3881 IAAADAQYNKDIQD
+3881 IAAADAQYSKDIQA
-3895 ARAKNLVPVRRAQQQ
+3895 ARMSNLAPVRKAQQQ

-3916 ANSPETAKV
+3916 QNSPETAAA
-3925 IADFRVAI
+3925 IANFRVAI
-3933 DSLSAQL
+3933 DNLSSQL
-3940 SAELGQANPLSA
+3940 IDELDPGDPLRA

-3958 GVYLTRSYKIHQDEG
+3958 GVYLTRTYRIHQDEG

-3985 HQREQARQFFE
+3985 SQRTRARAFFE
-3996 REWIATTYEKWR
+3996 KQWIDNTYDQWR
-4008 ADVAY
+4008 SDVAY
-4013 EPYSDAEVMSLVRAE
+4013 EPYSDSEVMALVRAE
-4028 ATSKN
+4028 AKSKD
-4033 VGTRD
+4033 VGTRE
-4038 LYKFID
+4038 LYKFVD
-4044 KHGSTPK
+4044 KHSSTPK
-4051 TIGRT
+4051 TFGRIT
-4056 TSRTDLTRFMQ
+4056 NRTDLTRFMQ
-4067 KGEVPAELR
+4067 KGEVPPELR
-4076 PLLGEIQNP
+4076 MLLGEVQNP
-4085 IENAMRTYA
+4085 IENALRTYG

-4104 LLSQYT
+4104 LLTQYT
-4110 QLGLDNGWLVPAADV
+4110 KIGLDNDWLVPAADV
-4125 DNDPV
+4125 ENDPV

-4139 NTTDTR
+4139 NTTDTN
-4145 GGEPLSEYY
+4145 GGDPLAQYY
-4154 AEPDVVEAFQTMFNP
+4154 AQPEVVTAFQTMFAP
-4169 AAEATRSSAKKIID
+4169 APSAERNDAKKIWDIVQT
-4183 GLGMVSARAVGTSM
+4183 GAGRLIGASM
-4197 GALTLGSA
+4197 GFLTLGST
-4205 GFFMRNL
+4205 GFYIRNL
-4212 TGILTFIGANGFVPT
+4212 VSIPIFSAANGFVPT
-4227 PSNIVTALKG
+4227 PSNIATAFKG
-4237 LYQVYYTNMEGLGA
+4237 IKQVYGKNLEGLGA
-4251 DLTMLGLTEDSL
+4251 DMIMLGVSEGSMV
-4263 ISTTMRDFMR
+4263 SQTMRDFVR
-4273 NAIEDPETVTNQIE
+4273 GAIDDPDLISNQIE
-4287 SMLGELSTPGNW
+4287 AMLKEVGTPGNF
-4299 LAKSWKTA
+4299 
-4307 KVGVDALV
+4307 LV
-4315 KLNDQI
+4315 KAWKGTKITVDSLATLNDQI
-4321 DSFYKIAYWAHE
+4321 DMLYKGAYWAHE
-4333 IDVQTKANKHRATP
+4333 IDVQTKANKYRTVP
-4347 LTPQQIKQEAARV
+4347 LTPQQIKQEAARI
-4360 VRLTTQGRERVV
+4360 VRLTTQGRERVA
-4372 PIAKEFGRSGFGLL
+4372 PIAKEFQQSGLGMLF
-4386 LNSFFRFTAE
+4386 NSFFRFMAE
-4396 MYRLPLATTQLAMQE
+4396 MYRLPLATIQLGME
-4411 MKSGNP
+4411 EVKSGNP
-4417 VLKNRG
+4417 VLATRG
-4423 IRRLTGLGATLA
+4423 RQRLIGLGSTLA
-4435 LTGYGA
+4435 ILGYGA
-4441 QAWLK
+4441 PALLK
-4446 ELLGFGDDEEEAI
+4446 YMFDVEDDEEEAVRI
-4459 RKGQPIYNR
+4459 AQPSWAT
-4468 DANLFF
+4468 DSNLFIT
-4474 SHNPEEGTVSVF
+4474 SNPEDESITTW
-4486 DITYVNGF
+4486 DITYINGF
-4494 SPVVDMFGRAI
+4494 SPVTDGIARSI
-4505 HHAIN
+4505 HHAVN
-4510 GRWEKVPGTI
+4510 GRWEKIPGVM
-4520 FAGMVKNFVSPQIA
+4520 ASNLAKNFLSPQIA
-4534 VEALAQASSNRN
+4534 VEAFTQASNNR
-4546 DYGAALWLEDDSFT
+4546 DDRGAALWLEDDSTT
-4560 TKGGKFLKHVISN
+4560 TKISKVLKHLANN
-4573 AYKLKTP
+4573 AYKLRTP
-4580 TNFYK
+4580 TQFWK
-4585 AFAAYANNG
+4585 AYQAYTNGGVSDPDARYEKAYELVVGEIMPIRVNTRKTEQLSLTAFGKLKRQLDAAKQTLGEFKSYEQL
-4594 VYDKEAALELA
+4594 DKE
-4605 GKLANEFKPLRV
+4605 RV
-4617 KTDPVEE
+4617 
-4624 HAARSFK
+4624 
-4631 VLKKEM
+4631 
-4637 DAARKS
+4637 
-4643 LGDFNTFE
+4643 
-4651 PLSQDGVDEIYD
+4651 DGVYD
-4663 RYEDSSIAINERL
+4663 RYETSLVAINERIR
-4676 NKFAR
+4676 KTAK
-4681 GFQKLG
+4681 GFEKLG
-4687 LSYKQLQKIA
+4687 MSYAEMERQA
-4697 YEEADISK
+4697 YEAGISK
-4705 NRFEQ
+4705 RRFKD
-4710 AVKFNRV
+4710 AVRNGRV
-4717 ERFVPSDDALEMY
+4717 ERYMPSNDAMKDY
-4730 EKRGKENG
+4730 MRIGGPENG
-4738 PARVQ
+4738 AERVRFLKEAAYARPQ
-4743 YIKQAYKKRPRYT
+4743 
-4756 YLKKR
+4756 YLKLNQD

>member
-1 MPQITKDPLGND
+1 
-13 VEVLSLT
+13 
-20 EWSDKN
+20 
-26 QKELSEDTLNQYAGY
+26 
-41 ATGQLLRS
+41 
-49 GQKPDEF
+49 
-56 QNSLYSGLFN
+56 
-66 KGVQAGV
+66 
-73 FQPQDEQQKTQLF
+73 
-86 ESFANK
+86 
-92 SFVDD
+92 
-97 ASDLDLVSKS
+97 
-107 LLNTDPEQAARV
+107 
-119 ADVYQRVKSGQ
+119 
-130 PDPNLELD
+130 
-138 LEDVRKNIATPDVI
+138 
-152 QQARIGYAKERGL
+152 
-165 GFIDYPTG
+165 
-173 EPSKRDV
+173 
-180 WINTQAIPDRKAV
+180 
-193 YDTLDLAQGIV
+193 
-204 DPRSAALA
+204 
-212 EEWIKTDEGRTTNRW
+212 
-227 GQRTNSEIQS
+227 
-237 LLQER
+237 
-242 LTQADPESGFQ
+242 
-253 QNMASAVEYASESAK
+253 
-268 EYGIGADVTAKAPTD
+268 
-283 EVAGTKQVIA
+283 
-293 TPAGAVYAEG
+293 
-303 TAQRVASNRVAD
+303 
-315 TAIRSAYRNLK
+315 
-326 ETDPNNALVSEY
+326 
-338 SEDQFLNAARDF
+338 
-350 VRQRITT
+350 
-357 PTNQDDPTKNF
+357 
-368 VTLTDGTRA
+368 
-377 PLASAALL
+377 LL

-395 TLGLDEKEKAAAASL
+395 TLGLDEKEKAAASSI
-410 RTSWISANL
+410 RTGWISANL

-530 LGLGYTIASQAA
+530 LGLGYTIVSQAA

-768 FTDEFTQNVVQNLLN
+768 FTDEFTQNVVQNLLS

-970 LNSFLPGPDIT
+970 LNSFLPGPDVT

-1313 NQLKKHGIK
+1313 NQIRKHGIK
-1322 SGASVKTILENVAR
+1322 PGADIKTVLESTAR
-1336 TASNKAHRES
+1336 SATSKVHRQT

-1356 SVPTSFAYLQNNIGV
+1356 SVPVSFSYLPNNMGM
-1371 AGAYLPAS
+1371 AGAYLPQS

-1413 PRNDFERQIRD
+1413 PANEFEQQVRD

-1430 AQYAER
+1430 AEYAER
-1436 ANAKYGN
+1436 ANAKYGD

-1535 LGQNPYGRTVGRVA
+1535 LGQNPYGRTVAQVA

-1596 NDIILTQRFGM
+1596 NDIIVNQRFGM

-1622 NKEFNKKAVQWLK
+1622 NKEFNKKATQWLK

-1677 VTNTGMYFKGGM
+1677 VTNTGMYFKDGM
-1689 YHPRVGESINQPIG
+1689 YSPRVGESLNQPIG
-1703 ANDNFF
+1703 ADDNFF

-1717 DVTTIRVEYDFD
+1717 NVTTIRVEYDLD

-1749 KIARSLAAQGEFQ
+1749 KIARSLAAQDEFQ

-1786 ADARYEAYDAEDA
+1786 AEARYEAYDVEDA

-1811 AIGLANESNGPD
+1811 AIGLANGSNGPD

-1987 NTQAYRKNALL
+1987 NPQAYRKNALL

-2014 EYAKIRGAVLKEQ
+2014 EYAKIRGAVLKAQ

-2038 GAKDAAKKTLANY
+2038 GAKDTAKKTFANY
-2051 LDVPKNNVSGKM
+2051 LGVPKAKVSGKM

-2119 NSSKALKTY
+2119 DSSKALKTY
-2128 TNTLDKIAKD
+2128 TDTLDKIAKD

-2147 DEIYDT
+2147 DEIYNT
-2153 LIEVTKSNLRM
+2153 LNEVTKSNLRT

-2260 VGYAKGI
+2260 IGYAKGI

-2281 KGMLL
+2281 NGMLL

-2378 ILTAPPETQ
+2378 ILTAPSETQ

-2463 FAEAYRAVAADYGML
+2463 FAEAYRAVAAEYGML

-2487 EAVRMLFTARWKSKP
+2487 EAVRMLFTARWKSKS

-2539 ATAVANSNDEE
+2539 ATAVANSNNEE
-2550 LGLGFPSYADI
+2550 LGLGFPSWADV

-2571 IARSRAITQE
+2571 IARSRAITQD
-2581 DEAVFANSE
+2581 DEAMFANSE

-2719 IEDTW
+2719 IEDTR

-2731 NPSIARSRA
+2731 NLSIARS
-2740 LPTQLSN
+2740 
-2747 IDKNFVAEFGEDYK
+2747 K
-2761 YEIRNRLSAN
+2761 
-2771 RAELNGGV
+2771 
-2779 DVAIDRLFGA
+2779 AI
-2789 AATGIEGEVRT
+2789 
-2800 DKLFAE
+2800 
-2806 ATAGAQKAWRKTVDK
+2806 
-2821 IMLAAGYDA
+2821 
-2830 KAWRENYNGS
+2830 
-2840 PKGSKARDEIKS
+2840 
-2852 LQSAN
+2852 
-2857 IKFLM
+2857 
-2862 GDEPTVSMDGPD
+2862 
-2874 FNRAY
+2874 
-2879 ADLENSLSA
+2879 
-2888 ALGSENNTIRTAA
+2888 
-2901 ENLLGAYSLAFGPEV
+2901 
-2916 SEGPSIALSKAPV
+2916 V

-2973 KKYAREGSLGEG
+2973 KKYAREGSLGAG

-3016 ALGVDPD
+3016 ALGMDPD

-3076 DGFTNADIALSRAAQ
+3076 DGFTNANIAL
-3091 LDADYLAAVEKG
+3091 
-3103 DTEAA
+3103 
-3108 QRMVNEA
+3108 
-3115 AKKVGADKLAKQF
+3115 
-3128 DAASETV
+3128 
-3135 NEMYADLQVLLGQL
+3135 
-3149 LEYGGM
+3149 
-3155 EKVGKEYIEKLP
+3155 
-3167 QALHSYYLEMPNNT
+3167 
-3181 SNAFAKGVLTKL
+3181 
-3193 YEAGELIHNA
+3193 
-3203 LIGQG
+3203 
-3208 ESVRDGDYAALL
+3208 
-3220 KGQSI
+3220 
-3225 KDYLGSVRKVAL
+3225 
-3237 QSEAIRQKVD
+3237 
-3247 PYKLY
+3247 
-3252 LPVDYDNSGNIIPL
+3252 
-3266 SKRFDITKQDIPLSR
+3266 
-3281 AAQLDADYSK
+3281 SK

-3335 RRREYKD
+3335 RRREYGD

-3699 SPRYSRALYGIVSPD
+3699 SPRYSKALYAITSPD
-3714 VESAYAVSLDDLYI
+3714 VESAYAVSLDDLFI
-3728 NKATGEWD
+3728 NNATGEWD
-3736 AGGPI
+3736 AGGPVSR
-3741 TNLFRAAGDL
+3741 LFRASGNM

-3766 RLVKGRLK
+3766 RLAKARLK
-3774 DLMQGFKAA
+3774 DLTQAFQAA
-3783 LKAEPNAD
+3783 LKSEPNAD
-3791 LDDVNVAL
+3791 LDDVNLAL
-3799 GSTEPTVSAAQ
+3799 GSTEPTVGAAQ
-3810 RDAAESARRARVDKA
+3810 RDAAETAKRARIDKA
-3825 NEQFDRDPANQAYA
+3825 NDVFDRAPANKAYMD
-3839 AAVQA
+3839 AVNT
-3844 ARVAYATHRNK
+3844 ARVNYRTHRSK
-3855 QKYTAEIQQARDA
+3855 QKYTAEVEQARAD
-3868 RKNSPEMQQRDAA
+3868 RKNSPEIQQRDAA
-3881 IAAADAQYNKDIQD
+3881 IAAAEAQYSKDIQD
-3895 ARAKNLVPVRRAQQQ
+3895 ARAQNLAPVRKAQQQ

-3916 ANSPETAKV
+3916 LNSPKTA
-3925 IADFRVAI
+3925 IAIANFRVAV
-3933 DSLSAQL
+3933 DKLSSEL
-3940 SAELGQANPLSA
+3940 SDELGSGNPLRA
-3952 IVDQNL
+3952 IIDQNL
-3958 GVYLTRSYKIHQDEG
+3958 GVYLTRTYRIHQDEG

-3985 HQREQARQFFE
+3985 HQRALARNFLE
-3996 REWIATTYEKWR
+3996 KKWIDNTYEQWR
-4008 ADVAY
+4008 KDVAY
-4013 EPYSDAEVMSLVRAE
+4013 EPYTDSEVMSLVRAE
-4028 ATSKN
+4028 AASKD
-4033 VGTRD
+4033 VGTRE

-4044 KHGSTPK
+4044 KHSATPK
-4051 TIGRT
+4051 VFGRA

-4067 KGEVPAELR
+4067 KGEVPPELR
-4076 PLLGEIQNP
+4076 VLLGEVQNP
-4085 IENAMRTYA
+4085 IENALRTYG

-4104 LLSQYT
+4104 LLTQYT
-4110 QLGLDNGWLVPAADV
+4110 KLGLDNNWLVTAEDV
-4125 DNDPV
+4125 ENDPV

-4139 NTTDTR
+4139 NTTDTN
-4145 GGEPLSEYY
+4145 GGDPLSQYY
-4154 AEPDVVEAFQTMFNP
+4154 AQPEVVSAFQTMFAP
-4169 AAEATRSSAKKIID
+4169 APAPEGSDAKKVWD
-4183 GLGMVSARAVGTSM
+4183 FVQLGASRTIGASM
-4197 GALTLGSA
+4197 AFLTLGSA
-4205 GFFMRNL
+4205 GFFVRNL
-4212 TGILTFIGANGFVPT
+4212 VSIPIFASSNGFVPT

-4237 LYQVYYTNMEGLGA
+4237 IKQVYGRDMDGLGA
-4251 DLTMLGLTEDSL
+4251 DMVMLG
-4263 ISTTMRDFMR
+4263 ISEGSMVTQTMRDFIR
-4273 NAIEDPETVTNQIE
+4273 GTIDDPELITNQIE
-4287 SMLGELSTPGNW
+4287 SMLKEVGTPGNF
-4299 LAKSWKTA
+4299 LAKAWKGA
-4307 KVGVDALV
+4307 KVTVDGLAT
-4315 KLNDQI
+4315 LNDQI
-4321 DSFYKIAYWAHE
+4321 DMLYKAAYWAHE
-4333 IDVQTKANKHRATP
+4333 IDVQTKANKYRSVP

-4360 VRLTTQGRERVV
+4360 VRLTTQGRERVA
-4372 PIAKEFGRSGFGLL
+4372 PIAKEFQRSGLGMLF
-4386 LNSFFRFTAE
+4386 NSFFRFTAE
-4396 MYRLPLATTQLAMQE
+4396 MFRLPIATIQLGVDE
-4411 MKSGNP
+4411 VKSGNP
-4417 VLKNRG
+4417 VLVARGRNRL
-4423 IRRLTGLGATLA
+4423 IGLGTTLSV
-4435 LTGYGA
+4435 LGYGA
-4441 QAWLK
+4441 PALLK
-4446 ELLGFGDDEEEAI
+4446 EMFEVEDEEEEGVRAA
-4459 RKGQPIYNR
+4459 QPPWAR
-4468 DANLFF
+4468 DSNLFIT
-4474 SHNPEEGTVSVF
+4474 SDPADKSVTTW
-4486 DITYVNGF
+4486 DLTYINGF
-4494 SPVVDMFGRAI
+4494 SPITDAVGRSI
-4505 HHAIN
+4505 HHAVN
-4510 GRWEKVPGTI
+4510 GRWEKIPGVMASSLAKS
-4520 FAGMVKNFVSPQIA
+4520 FLSPQIA
-4534 VEALAQASSNRN
+4534 VEAFAQAGMNR
-4546 DYGAALWLEDDSFT
+4546 DDRGGALWLEDDSWG
-4560 TKGGKFLKHVISN
+4560 TKVGKTLKHVATN
-4573 AYKLKTP
+4573 AYKLRTP
-4580 TNFYK
+4580 FQFWKAYEAYTNG
-4585 AFAAYANNG
+4585 G
-4594 VYDKEAALELA
+4594 VYDKDARFEKAADLVV
-4605 GKLANEFKPLRV
+4605 NEFKPFRV
-4617 KTDPVEE
+4617 HTNKTEQL
-4624 HAARSFK
+4624 ARRAFGD
-4631 VLKKEM
+4631 LKQQM
-4637 DAARKS
+4637 DAARETLGELKS
-4643 LGDFNTFE
+4643 YEQLDKE
-4651 PLSQDGVDEIYD
+4651 RVDGVYD
-4663 RYEDSSIAINERL
+4663 RYETSLIAINERL
-4676 NKFAR
+4676 NKYAA
-4681 GFQKLG
+4681 GFEKLG
-4687 LSYKQLQKIA
+4687 MSYAEMESQA
-4697 YEEADISK
+4697 YDVGISK
-4705 NRFEQ
+4705 RRFKD
-4710 AVKFNRV
+4710 AVRYGRV
-4717 ERFVPSDDALEMY
+4717 ERFKPSEDAYKDYLRIGGE
-4730 EKRGKENG
+4730 ENG
-4738 PARVQ
+4738 AARVK
-4743 YIKQAYKKRPRYT
+4743 YLNEAVYARPQ
-4756 YLKKR
+4756 YLKLNTK

>member
-13 VEVLSLT
+13 VELLNLT

-26 QKELSEDTLNQYAGY
+26 QKELNEDTLNQYAGY
-41 ATGQLLRS
+41 ATGQFLRT
-49 GQKPDEF
+49 GQKPEDF
-56 QNSLYSGLFN
+56 QDKLYSRLFQ
-66 KGVQAGV
+66 KGQQAGV
-73 FQPQDEQQKTQLF
+73 FQPQDEAQTTQLF

-92 SFVDD
+92 PLTDD
-97 ASDLDLVSKS
+97 AADLDLVSKS
-107 LLNTDPEQAARV
+107 LLNTEPEKAARV

-173 EPSKRDV
+173 EPGKRDV
-180 WINTQAIPDRKAV
+180 WINTQATPDRKAV

-212 EEWIKTDEGRTTNRW
+212 EEWIKTDPGRKVNRAE
-227 GQRTNSEIQS
+227 QRINSEIQS

-242 LTQADPESGFQ
+242 LSQSDPDSAFQ
-253 QNMASAVEYASESAK
+253 QNMASAIEYATQSTEEFGTSV
-268 EYGIGADVTAKAPTD
+268 GAITKASTD
-283 EVAGTKQVIA
+283 RLAETKQVIV
-293 TPAGAVYAEG
+293 TPAAPVYAVK
-303 TAQRVASNRVAD
+303 RVASNRVAD
-315 TAIRSAYRNLK
+315 AAIRSAYRNLK
-326 ETDPNNALVSEY
+326 QTDPNNSLVTEF
-338 SEDQFLNAARDF
+338 SEDQFTNAAQDY
-350 VRQRITT
+350 VLQRINT

-377 PLASAALL
+377 PLASAATL
-385 PKEKFAQAMD
+385 PKEKFNQAMD
-395 TLGLDEKEKAAAASL
+395 ALGLDKQERAAASVI
-410 RTSWISANL
+410 RTGWISANIKEI
-419 TPIRDALFDFEGDKF
+419 TDALYDFESDEYVNF
-434 LEFTQKNVDKYSGTV
+434 YEKNKDTYKNDV

-456 DQMEPSARKTFGAK
+456 DQMKPDALKTFTAK
-470 TQGVLRSIPNSLSA
+470 TKGVGRSIPMAWGDLLFGA
-484 IVQAVG
+484 GA
-490 GGASNAIN
+490 GASILVNSDAGEEFFTGLLTQNA
-498 WEGGQKAF
+498 E
-506 ADWAEADAMQEQRR
+506 QEQRR
-520 GTYVNLYGGE
+520 GTYTKLYGSE
-530 LGLGYTIASQAA
+530 MGLGYTLATQAA
-542 PLLADIAISKGAGT
+542 PLLADIAISRGAATLVKGGT
-556 LAKSVAKPVVGTA
+556 KVAASANILARSAPVIGSTVRSA
-569 IRTTEGL
+569 EDL
-576 MGQTAKTFIGNALKP
+576 MSKTAKTFIGNAIKP
-591 ETKSVVGNYLKKFTV
+591 ETKGFVSNYLKGFAV
-606 AGAEKSPAQVLRAVR
+606 GGAEKSPAQILRAVR
-621 RDLEEKFVVG
+621 RDIEEKFVAG
-631 TATATQIGTSF
+631 TARATQIGTGF
-642 TRSAQQSWTNT
+642 ARSAQGAYVNT
-653 TMEMRQAKNPD
+653 SMGMRQETNPD

-670 EEEINDAATTNA
+670 EEQIKEAAITNA
-682 LYSGA
+682 LYSGG

-693 RGFGKVFGEGADVTA
+693 FGFGRVFGEGADVTA

-735 PELFDTLK
+735 QELFDTVK
-743 QVSREVVNEGWG
+743 QVSQEIVNKGWG

-760 IPAEALEE
+760 IPAEGLEE
-768 FTDEFTQNVVQNLLN
+768 FTEEFTQNVVQNLLS

-805 YGGALGTTNKIG
+805 YGGAFGTTNKIG

-825 DTFAGTAQSIERD
+825 DTFAGTAQAIERD
-838 LMDRTVAKLQ
+838 LMDRTVVKLQ
-848 ESGGNP
+848 ESGGSP

-873 ISQNIPVRAAKQ
+873 ISENIPVRAAKR

-908 LATKAPASVTSL
+908 PAAKAPVTITRK
-920 AKQLAKELAVNE
+920 AKKKAEELAVSE
-932 EELSSVQPSGTDK
+932 EELSLIQPSGTDK

-950 ITPNDVRAFV
+950 ITPNDVLAFV

-970 LNSFLPGPDIT
+970 LNSLLPGPNIT

-1061 AAVSPRRQARE
+1061 AVVSPRRQARE

-1146 VTNLASAVETA
+1146 VTNLASAVENA

-1162 RRNIAAQTFKA
+1162 RRNIAAQTAKT
-1173 KQSKQRRQDKRAK
+1173 KQSKQRRKDKRAK

-1198 AAEAAPDYRATRI
+1198 AAESAPDYRVANI
-1211 NQPGAPQQLVEEI
+1211 NKPNAPQQLVDEI
-1224 RAVAT
+1224 RAVAL

-1234 PEVYTDDAE
+1234 PEVFTDDAE
-1243 LFALVAPELA
+1243 LFAMVAPDLA
-1253 AGLDLQ
+1253 AGMDLET
-1259 AFTPQQKS
+1259 FTPQQKK
-1267 QAVQNLARNGN
+1267 QAIDNLLRNGN

-1284 EYLISDE
+1284 EYLVSDE
-1291 LLPPQER
+1291 LLPPVKR
-1298 VKRDSNI
+1298 VERDSNL

-1313 NQLKKHGIK
+1313 NQIRKHGIK
-1322 SGASVKTILENVAR
+1322 PGADIKTVLESAAR
-1336 TASNKAHRES
+1336 SATSKVHRQT
-1346 AKELLRLGAD
+1346 AKELLMLGAD
-1356 SVPTSFAYLQNNIGV
+1356 SVPVSISYLPNNMGM
-1371 AGAYLPAS
+1371 AGAYLPQS
-1379 NAVVVNLA
+1379 NAVVINLA

-1413 PRNDFERQIRD
+1413 PRNDFEQQIRD

-1430 AQYAER
+1430 AEYAER

-1455 RASLSEPFSDVD
+1455 RQRESEPFSELE
-1467 GARELVAHFYGSSKF
+1467 GARELVAHFYGSARF
-1482 RKQLVELSP
+1482 REQLVELSP

-1520 ELAEVITDLSNANQT
+1520 ELAELIADLSKANQT
-1535 LGQNPYGRTVGRVA
+1535 IGANPYGRTVGRVA

-1588 SDLSNEEI
+1588 SDLSSEEI
-1596 NDIILTQRFGM
+1596 NDIIVNQRFGM

-1612 PNDTQFSERE
+1612 PNDTQFPEKE
-1622 NKEFNKKAVQWLK
+1622 NKEFNKKATQWLQ
-1635 DRGYQVIPI
+1635 DHGYQVIPI

-1703 ANDNFF
+1703 ADDDFF

-1717 DVTTIRVEYDFD
+1717 DVTTIRVDYDFG

-1786 ADARYEAYDAEDA
+1786 AEARYEAYDAEDTL
-1799 GDLQELDTRLAV
+1799 DLQELDTRLAV
-1811 AIGLANESNGPD
+1811 AIGLANGSNGPD

-1924 ASRAASPAPIVRYS
+1924 ASRAASPAPIIRYS

-1987 NTQAYRKNALL
+1987 NPQAYRKNALL

-2009 PKLAK
+2009 PELAK
-2014 EYAKIRGAVLKEQ
+2014 EYAEIRGAVLKEQ
-2027 DKAKANGIKIK
+2027 DKAKANGIKIT

-2051 LDVPKNNVSGKM
+2051 LGVTKAKVSGKM
-2063 LEDAIENPESA
+2063 LEDAIENPEST
-2074 FVTKEQP
+2074 FITKEQP

-2128 TNTLDKIAKD
+2128 TDTLDKIAKD
-2138 PKHPIAKQA
+2138 PEHPIAKQA
-2147 DEIYDT
+2147 DEIYNT

-2190 FAGDNYSLEQSAG
+2190 FAGDNYSLEQSAA

-2216 NVELAKR
+2216 NVELGKR

-2237 DAMSARWLMRGG
+2237 EAMSARWLMRGG

-2260 VGYAKGI
+2260 IGYAKGI
-2267 KPDLDENGEHRTDE
+2267 KPDLDENGEHRTAE
-2281 KGMLL
+2281 NGMLL

-2316 LSPEQQ
+2316 LSTEQQ

-2349 PSSSTNNKGVTK
+2349 PSSSTNKKGVTK

-2369 YGSIGKAIS
+2369 YGSIGKAIR
-2378 ILTAPPETQ
+2378 ILTAPPKTQ

-2463 FAEAYRAVAADYGML
+2463 FAEAYRAVAAEYGML

-2512 ARYQNNEITLEQAQT
+2512 VRYQNNEITLEQAQT

-2550 LGLGFPSYADI
+2550 LGLGFPSWADV

-2571 IARSRAITQE
+2571 IARSRALTQD
-2581 DEAVFANSE
+2581 DEAMFANSE

-2654 DIVTSPVETDAAWYD
+2654 DIVTSPVETDTAWYD

-2719 IEDTW
+2719 FEDTR
-2724 IATRLGV
+2724 IGIRLGV
-2731 NPSIARSRA
+2731 NLSIARSRA
-2740 LPTQLSN
+2740 AQLDTDYLAAVEKGDTEAAQRMVDEALLDTDIIPTNLKRAFKSFWN
-2747 IDKNFVAEFGEDYK
+2747 AEGKINEAWNNPAQNAAK
-2761 YEIRNRLSAN
+2761 TR
-2771 RAELNGGV
+2771 
-2779 DVAIDRLFGA
+2779 A
-2789 AATGIEGEVRT
+2789 AA
-2800 DKLFAE
+2800 KLTNQLDVQFENDME
-2806 ATAGAQKAWRKTVDK
+2806 ASTRFWRNINELRRPVT
-2821 IMLAAGYDA
+2821 YDA
-2830 KAWRENYNGS
+2830 ERNVIPLSKRFDLT
-2840 PKGSKARDEIKS
+2840 KQDIRHSKA
-2852 LQSAN
+2852 
-2857 IKFLM
+2857 
-2862 GDEPTVSMDGPD
+2862 T
-2874 FNRAY
+2874 
-2879 ADLENSLSA
+2879 
-2888 ALGSENNTIRTAA
+2888 
-2901 ENLLGAYSLAFGPEV
+2901 
-2916 SEGPSIALSKAPV
+2916 V

-2973 KKYAREGSLGEG
+2973 KKYAREGSLGAG
-2985 ITGGSVSVFDVS
+2985 VTGGSVSVFDVS

-3023 KAEAKTEKI
+3023 KAEAKAEKI

-3047 QKLGYDGIIIVDN
+3047 QKLGYDGIIIVNN

-3076 DGFTNADIALSRAAQ
+3076 DGFTDANIALSRAAVNAGDVKWDVEGIGSTPTQ
-3091 LDADYLAAVEKG
+3091 ADISYFGFEVPMLPSDFRKMVPKG
-3103 DTEAA
+3103 VSGSDTKEFIKKKIQEGEAIA
-3108 QRMVNEA
+3108 PPFLRATWDKERKVWVVNPEEHE
-3115 AKKVGADKLAKQF
+3115 GRSRT
-3128 DAASETV
+3128 DAAAEIDPSAPMPVSIILNKGMRARSLTD
-3135 NEMYADLQVLLGQL
+3135 EMRNAPFVLDSNLD
-3149 LEYGGM
+3149 E
-3155 EKVGKEYIEKLP
+3155 VVFTP
-3167 QALHSYYLEMPNNT
+3167 TQA
-3181 SNAFAKGVLTKL
+3181 
-3193 YEAGELIHNA
+3193 
-3203 LIGQG
+3203 
-3208 ESVRDGDYAALL
+3208 
-3220 KGQSI
+3220 
-3225 KDYLGSVRKVAL
+3225 VAL
-3237 QSEAIRQKVD
+3237 
-3247 PYKLY
+3247 
-3252 LPVDYDNSGNIIPL
+3252 
-3266 SKRFDITKQDIPLSR
+3266 
-3281 AAQLDADYSK
+3281 SK

-3335 RRREYKD
+3335 RRREYGD
-3342 IYMPRTYFGYGKYRR
+3342 IYMPRTYFGYDKYRR

-3368 LVNGDALYD
+3368 LVNGDTLYD

-3453 SIAKS
+3453 NIA
-3458 LANLTPVTPA
+3458 
-3468 EEKAAGKATARRNAP
+3468 
-3483 ELAVAAVRMIEG
+3483 
-3495 KITVDEYAD
+3495 
-3504 LVGFFDPWEVK
+3504 
-3515 GAADAPAIDKIKQY
+3515 
-3529 IDASKVDKV
+3529 
-3538 GVAVADRTVVEAR
+3538 
-3551 IDIPTYN
+3551 
-3558 RSTAAGESVYAI
+3558 
-3570 TLHQPAAETATRV
+3570 
-3583 AAPLSYTSVARITN
+3583 
-3597 PTMVVRAISGK
+3597 
-3608 GEARDIAAGTGK
+3608 
-3620 FPLAT
+3620 
-3625 VKGNISTITEMPADI
+3625 
-3640 NDPEVWTEVGFNP
+3640 
-3653 VRSSDFVD
+3653 
-3661 VRSKLAVVG
+3661 
-3670 GSEAIMVGP
+3670 
-3679 RVFVRNA
+3679 
-3686 EFAERAT
+3686 
-3693 GYMTDK
+3693 K
-3699 SPRYSRALYGIVSPD
+3699 SPRYSKALYAITSPH
-3714 VESAYAVSLDDLYI
+3714 VESAYAVSLDDLFI
-3728 NKATGEWD
+3728 NNATGEWD
-3736 AGGPI
+3736 AGGPVSR
-3741 TNLFRAAGDL
+3741 LFRASGNM

-3766 RLVKGRLK
+3766 RLAKARLK
-3774 DLMQGFKAA
+3774 DLTQAFQAA
-3783 LKAEPNAD
+3783 LKSEPNAD
-3791 LDDVNVAL
+3791 LDDVNLAL
-3799 GSTEPTVSAAQ
+3799 GSTEPTVGAAQ
-3810 RDAAESARRARVDKA
+3810 RDAAEAAKRARIDKA
-3825 NEQFDRDPANQAYA
+3825 NDVFDRAPANKAYMD
-3839 AAVQA
+3839 AVNT
-3844 ARVAYATHRNK
+3844 ARANYKTHRSK
-3855 QKYTAEIQQARDA
+3855 QKYTAEVEQARAD
-3868 RKNSPEMQQRDAA
+3868 RKNSPEIQQRDAA
-3881 IAAADAQYNKDIQD
+3881 IAAAEAQYSKDTQD
-3895 ARAKNLVPVRRAQQQ
+3895 ARAQNLAPVRKAQQQ

-3916 ANSPETAKV
+3916 LNSPKTA
-3925 IADFRVAI
+3925 IAIANFRVAV
-3933 DSLSAQL
+3933 DKLSSEL
-3940 SAELGQANPLSA
+3940 SDELGSGNSLRA
-3952 IVDQNL
+3952 IIDQNL
-3958 GVYLTRSYKIHQDEG
+3958 GVYLTRTYRIHQDEG

-3985 HQREQARQFFE
+3985 HQRALARNFLE
-3996 REWIATTYEKWR
+3996 KKWIDNTYEQWR
-4008 ADVAY
+4008 KDVAY
-4013 EPYSDAEVMSLVRAE
+4013 EPYTDSEVMSLVRAE
-4028 ATSKN
+4028 AASKD
-4033 VGTRD
+4033 VGTRE

-4044 KHGSTPK
+4044 KHSATPK
-4051 TIGRT
+4051 VFGRA

-4067 KGEVPAELR
+4067 KGEVPPELR
-4076 PLLGEIQNP
+4076 VLLGEVQNP
-4085 IENAMRTYA
+4085 IENALRTYG

-4104 LLSQYT
+4104 LLTQYT
-4110 QLGLDNGWLVPAADV
+4110 KLGLDNNWLVAAEDV
-4125 DNDPV
+4125 ENDPV

-4139 NTTDTR
+4139 STTDTN
-4145 GGEPLSEYY
+4145 GGDPLSQYY
-4154 AEPDVVEAFQTMFNP
+4154 AQPEVVSAFQTMFAP
-4169 AAEATRSSAKKIID
+4169 APAPEGSDAKKVWD
-4183 GLGMVSARAVGTSM
+4183 FVQLGASRTIGASM
-4197 GALTLGSA
+4197 AFLTLGSA
-4205 GFFMRNL
+4205 GFFVRNL
-4212 TGILTFIGANGFVPT
+4212 VSIPIFASANGFVPT

-4237 LYQVYYTNMEGLGA
+4237 IKQVYGRDMDGLGA
-4251 DLTMLGLTEDSL
+4251 DMVMLG
-4263 ISTTMRDFMR
+4263 ISEGSMVTQTMRDFIR
-4273 NAIEDPETVTNQIE
+4273 GTIDDPELITNQIE
-4287 SMLGELSTPGNW
+4287 SMLKEVGTPGNF
-4299 LAKSWKTA
+4299 LAKAWKGA
-4307 KVGVDALV
+4307 KVTVDGLAT
-4315 KLNDQI
+4315 LNDQI
-4321 DSFYKIAYWAHE
+4321 DMLYKAAYWAHE
-4333 IDVQTKANKHRATP
+4333 VDVQTKANKYRSVP

-4360 VRLTTQGRERVV
+4360 VRLTTQGRERVA
-4372 PIAKEFGRSGFGLL
+4372 PIAKEFQRSGLGMLF
-4386 LNSFFRFTAE
+4386 NSFFRFTAE
-4396 MYRLPLATTQLAMQE
+4396 MFRLPIATIQLGVDE
-4411 MKSGNP
+4411 VKSGNP
-4417 VLKNRG
+4417 VLVARGRNRL
-4423 IRRLTGLGATLA
+4423 IGLGTTLSV
-4435 LTGYGA
+4435 LGYGA
-4441 QAWLK
+4441 PALLK
-4446 ELLGFGDDEEEAI
+4446 EMFEVEDEEEEGVRAA
-4459 RKGQPIYNR
+4459 QPPWAR
-4468 DANLFF
+4468 DSNLFIT
-4474 SHNPEEGTVSVF
+4474 SDPAEGTVTTW
-4486 DITYVNGF
+4486 DLTYINGF
-4494 SPVVDMFGRAI
+4494 SPITDAVGRSI

-4510 GRWEKVPGTI
+4510 GRWEKIPGVMASSLAKS
-4520 FAGMVKNFVSPQIA
+4520 FLSPQIA
-4534 VEALAQASSNRN
+4534 VEAFAQAGMNR
-4546 DYGAALWLEDDSFT
+4546 DDRGGALWLEDDSWG
-4560 TKGGKFLKHVISN
+4560 TKVGKTLKHV
-4573 AYKLKTP
+4573 
-4580 TNFYK
+4580 
-4585 AFAAYANNG
+4585 ANNAFKLRTPFQLWKAYEAYTNGG
-4594 VYDKEAALELA
+4594 VYDKDARFEKAADLVI
-4605 GKLANEFKPLRV
+4605 NEFKPFRIHTN
-4617 KTDPVEE
+4617 KTEQM
-4624 HAARSFK
+4624 ARRAFGG
-4631 VLKKEM
+4631 LKQQM
-4637 DAARKS
+4637 DAARETLGELKS
-4643 LGDFNTFE
+4643 YEQLDKKR
-4651 PLSQDGVDEIYD
+4651 VDEVYD
-4663 RYEDSSIAINERL
+4663 RYETSLIAINERL
-4676 NKFAR
+4676 NKYAA
-4681 GFQKLG
+4681 GFGKLG
-4687 LSYKQLQKIA
+4687 MSYAEMESQ
-4697 YEEADISK
+4697 ADDVGISK
-4705 NRFEQ
+4705 RRFKD
-4710 AVKFNRV
+4710 AVHYDRV
-4717 ERFVPSDDALEMY
+4717 ERFKPSEDAYKDYLRVGGE
-4730 EKRGKENG
+4730 ENG
-4738 PARVQ
+4738 AARVQ
-4743 YIKQAYKKRPRYT
+4743 YLNEAVYARPQ
-4756 YLKKR
+4756 YLKLNTK